1 MGFMPSCQRDST
13 TVMSNPIVIIGPG
26 RLGHTAE
33 KILKERGHSVTL
45 IGRGVPI
52 PEAEITWLTV
62 PDREI
67 ESVAS
72 AVPSAG
78 VLLHASGALD
88 WDVLKPRANI
98 GSLHP
103 LMTFPGLKGAEA
115 LPSVVPAA
123 ISGDPTA
130 RPAARMLAEKLGF
143 TPFDFDGD
151 RAAYHSAAVMAGNFA
166 TTLLVTAGRVLSS
179 CDIPQAQAR
188 ALLAPL
194 AIQSLNQAIAHG
206 AKALTGPIARGDESI
221 VKLHTQALT
230 ELDPELAKLYLA
242 MASATRALK
251 P

>member
-1 MGFMPSCQRDST
+1 
-13 TVMSNPIVIIGPG
+13 
-26 RLGHTAE
+26 
-33 KILKERGHSVTL
+33 
-45 IGRGVPI
+45 
-52 PEAEITWLTV
+52 
-62 PDREI
+62 
-67 ESVAS
+67 
-72 AVPSAG
+72 
-78 VLLHASGALD
+78 
-88 WDVLKPRANI
+88 
-98 GSLHP
+98 
-103 LMTFPGLKGAEA
+103 
-115 LPSVVPAA
+115 
-123 ISGDPTA
+123 
-130 RPAARMLAEKLGF
+130 
-143 TPFDFDGD
+143 
-151 RAAYHSAAVMAGNFA
+151 MAGNFA